1 MKKTILLFAAMA
13 LVTLGFFTSCDPA
26 GTDDLPPV
34 ITITEPTADTIQVE
48 IGDSVTFKVSLSSDN
63 TLKEFKT
70 LSNGVGITFVNGSK
84 TFTGTSDEVVEVT
97 AKVTSEATIGTP
109 IEITFTLN
117 DEKGT
122 SNVKKV
128 IVAKKTVV
136 SLSAAQ
142 AFEWK
147 RVGAP
152 AGEGLAMFGLKWES
166 NTGTNVVISN
176 GATKFVKLS
185 NNAWTTITTAD
196 QLKGAIDGATNITK
210 WEEVSSQASKSY
222 DFSLGTLFEGT
233 YFLIHVTNGK
243 VETAAAGT
251 TITIT
256 GEYKK

>member
-34 ITITEPTADTIQVE
+34 ITITEPTADTIEVE
-48 IGDSVTFKVSLSSDN
+48 IGSAVTFKVSLSSDN
-63 TLKEFKT
+63 TLKSFQVLNDT
-70 LSNGVGITFVNGSK
+70 DGVTFTNDSK
-84 TFTGTSDEVVEVT
+84 TFSGTSDEVVEVT
-97 AKVTSEATIGTP
+97 ATVTNAVEAGKKIVL
-109 IEITFTLN
+109 TFVVN

-128 IVAKKTVV
+128 IVAKS

-147 RVGAP
+147 RVGGGAS
-152 AGEGLAMFGLKWES
+152 EGLAKFGLKWDS
-166 NTGTNVVISN
+166 NTGTSVVITN
-176 GATKFVKLS
+176 GATKFVKLP
-185 NNAWTTITTAD
+185 NDAWTTITTAD
-196 QLKGAIDGATNITK
+196 QLKAAIDGAANITK
-210 WEEVSSQASKSY
+210 WEEVSSQASKAY

>member
-34 ITITEPTADTIQVE
+34 ITITEPTADTIEVE
-48 IGDSVTFKVSLSSDN
+48 IGSAVTFKVSLSSDN
-63 TLKEFKT
+63 TLKSFQVLNDT
-70 LSNGVGITFVNGSK
+70 DGVTFTNDSK
-84 TFTGTSDEVVEVT
+84 TFSGTSDEVVEVT
-97 AKVTSEATIGTP
+97 ATVTNAVEAGKKIVL
-109 IEITFTLN
+109 TFVVN

-128 IVAKKTVV
+128 IVAKS

-147 RVGAP
+147 RVGGAD
-152 AGEGLAMFGLKWES
+152 GEGLAMFGLKWES

-176 GATKFVKLS
+176 GATRFVKLP
-185 NNAWTTITTAD
+185 NDAWTTITTAD
-196 QLKGAIDGATNITK
+196 QLKAAIDGAANITK

>member
-34 ITITEPTADTIQVE
+34 ITITEPTADTIEVE
-48 IGDSVTFKVSLSSDN
+48 IGSAVTFKVSLSSDN
-63 TLKEFKT
+63 TLKDFKT
-70 LSNGVGITFVNGSK
+70 LSNPGGITFTNDSK

-97 AKVTSEATIGTP
+97 ATVTSEAAVGTP
-109 IEITFTLN
+109 IVITFTVN

-122 SNVKKV
+122 SNAKKV
-128 IVAKKTVV
+128 IVPKS

-142 AFEWK
+142 TFEWK
-147 RVGAP
+147 RVGGGAS
-152 AGEGLAMFGLKWES
+152 EGLAKFGLKWDS
-166 NTGTNVVISN
+166 NTGTSVVITN
-176 GATKFVKLS
+176 GATKFVKLP
-185 NNAWTTITTAD
+185 NDAWTTITTAD
-196 QLKGAIDGATNITK
+196 QLKAAIDGAANITK
-210 WEEVSSQASKSY
+210 WEEVSSQASKAY

-243 VETAAAGT
+243 VETATAGT

>member
-70 LSNGVGITFVNGSK
+70 LSNGVGITIVNGSK

-97 AKVTSEATIGTP
+97 AKVTAEATVGAP
-109 IEITFTLN
+109 IEITFSVD

-128 IVAKKTVV
+128 IVAKS

-147 RVGAP
+147 RVGVAD
-152 AGEGLAMFGLKWES
+152 GEGLAMFGLKWER

-176 GATKFVKLS
+176 GATKFVKLPDD
-185 NNAWTTITTAD
+185 AWTTIKTAEE
-196 QLKGAIDGATNITK
+196 LKAAIDGATNITK
-210 WEEVSSQASKSY
+210 WEEVSSQASKAY

-243 VETAAAGT
+243 VETATAAGT
-251 TITIT
+251 PITIT

>member
-34 ITITEPTADTIQVE
+34 ITITEPTADTIEVE
-48 IGDSVTFKVSLSSDN
+48 IGDSVIFKVSLSSDN

-70 LSNGVGITFVNGSK
+70 LSNPGGISFTNDSK

-97 AKVTSEATIGTP
+97 AKVTAEATIGTP
-109 IEITFTLN
+109 IVITFTVN

-122 SNVKKV
+122 SSAKKV

-147 RVGAP
+147 RVGGAD
-152 AGEGLAMFGLKWES
+152 GTGLEEFGLTWTS
-166 NTGTNVVISN
+166 NTATSAVIKQ

-185 NNAWTTITTAD
+185 DDAWTKLTTAD
-196 QLKGAIDGATNITK
+196 ELKAAIDAATNIEK
-210 WEEVSSQASKSY
+210 WEEVSATATKTY
-222 DFSLGTLFEGT
+222 NVSLGTIKEGT

-251 TITIT
+251 TITVT
-256 GEYKK
+256 GEFKK

>member
-34 ITITEPTADTIQVE
+34 ITITEPTADTIEVE
-48 IGDSVTFKVSLSSDN
+48 IGSAVTFKVSLSSDN
-63 TLKEFKT
+63 TLNSFQVMSDT
-70 LSNGVGITFVNGSK
+70 DGVTFTNDSK
-84 TFTGTSDEVVEVT
+84 TFSGTSDEVVEVT
-97 AKVTSEATIGTP
+97 ATVTNAVEAGKKIVV
-109 IEITFTLN
+109 TFVVN

-128 IVAKKTVV
+128 IVAKS

-142 AFEWK
+142 TFEWK
-147 RVGAP
+147 RVGGGAS
-152 AGEGLAMFGLKWES
+152 EGLAKFGLKWDS
-166 NTGTNVVISN
+166 NTGTSVVITN
-176 GATKFVKLS
+176 GATKFVKLP
-185 NNAWTTITTAD
+185 NDAWTTITTAD
-196 QLKGAIDGATNITK
+196 QLKGAIDGATNMTK

>member
-34 ITITEPTADTIQVE
+34 ITITEPTADTIEVE
-48 IGDSVTFKVSLSSDN
+48 IGSAVTFKVSLSSDN
-63 TLKEFKT
+63 TLKDFKT
-70 LSNGVGITFVNGSK
+70 LSNPGGITFTNDSK

-97 AKVTSEATIGTP
+97 ATVTSEAAVGTP
-109 IEITFTLN
+109 IVITFTVN

-122 SNVKKV
+122 SNAKKV
-128 IVAKKTVV
+128 IVPKS

-147 RVGAP
+147 RVGGAD
-152 AGEGLAMFGLKWES
+152 GEGLAMFGLTWTS
-166 NTGTNVVISN
+166 NTATSAVIKQ
-176 GATKFVKLS
+176 GATKFVKLP
-185 NNAWTTITTAD
+185 NDAWTTITTAEE
-196 QLKGAIDGATNITK
+196 LKAAIDAAANIEK
-210 WEEVSSQASKSY
+210 WEEVSATANKTY
-222 DFSLGTLFEGT
+222 DISLGTIKEGT

-243 VETAAAGT
+243 VETATAAGT
-251 TITIT
+251 PITIT